1 MPAQVRSAV
10 RRNRLQA
17 AKTRPSWAGQNMLK
31 SSRSPGHEM
40 KFRIEH
46 IFHQQRPVLLFARQ
60 LEPGEFAVSERSRLG
75 GVPIK
80 PCLSQPRALTA
91 DGHPD
96 MTVFTFVL
104 ATANDLPR
112 LRVGRDAELEDA

>member
-1 MPAQVRSAV
+1 MINVSLSSISVIGQDRTLGAGGRICSKAAV
-10 RRNRLQA
+10 
-17 AKTRPSWAGQNMLK
+17 SG
-31 SSRSPGHEM
+31 GHEM

-46 IFHQQRPVLLFARQ
+46 IFQQQRPVSLFARQ
-60 LEPGEFAVSERSRLG
+60 LEPGEFAISERSRLG

-80 PCLSQPRALTA
+80 PYLSQPRALTA
-91 DGHPD
+91 DGQPD

-112 LRVGRDAELEDA
+112 LQVGQDAELEEA

>member
-1 MPAQVRSAV
+1 
-10 RRNRLQA
+10 
-17 AKTRPSWAGQNMLK
+17 
-31 SSRSPGHEM
+31 M

-60 LEPGEFAVSERSRLG
+60 LEAGEFAISERSRLG

-80 PCLSQPRALTA
+80 PYLSQPRALTA
-91 DGHPD
+91 DGQPD

-112 LRVGRDAELEDA
+112 LQTGQDAELEEA